1 MWTKITILGI
11 FYTKLPMLAYF
22 TLLMAILALAINAN
36 PIGKSPR
43 NLMETFLKSE
53 NIGKMTICSIFSP
66 KIAYLTHLSLLIVVT
81 SYFGRLGG
89 WVDKHVKNMAF
100 KSILWAPCYHIYAK

>member
-1 MWTKITILGI
+1 
-11 FYTKLPMLAYF
+11 
-22 TLLMAILALAINAN
+22 MAILAQVINTN

-43 NLMETFLKSE
+43 NLMEAFFKSE
-53 NIGKMTICSIFSP
+53 NEVILMCDVINIGKITIFSIFSN
-66 KIAYLTHLSLLIVVT
+66 KIAYLTHLTLLMAVT

-100 KSILWAPCYHIYAK
+100 KSVLWAPCCHIVAKCTEDCIW